1 MTMDF
6 IPFPEQYLRVIIRSD
21 GSTFI
26 MDIADDEPLDIDA
39 LIHKWVKDRYGD
51 DDHNVHISRPVR
63 GLCEHDAAI
72 ITEGR
77 PPETCIV
84 WSSAEFDLLPTE

>member
-1 MTMDF
+1 MSETTYPD
-6 IPFPEQYLRVIIRSD
+6 QYLRIYSRRD
-21 GSTFI
+21 GETFI
-26 MDIADDEPLDIDA
+26 MPIADDEPFDIDT

-72 ITEGR
+72 ITDGR
-77 PPETCIV
+77 PPDSCIV
-84 WSSAEFDLLPTE
+84 WSSAEFDLIPKE